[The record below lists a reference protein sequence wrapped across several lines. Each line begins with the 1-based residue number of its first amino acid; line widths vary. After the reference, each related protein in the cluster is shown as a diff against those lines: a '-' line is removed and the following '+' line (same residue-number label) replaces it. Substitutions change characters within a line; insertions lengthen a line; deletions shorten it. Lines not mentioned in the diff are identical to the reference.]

1 MIIHLFVGRQRAK
14 RKYKTIKSES
24 AVANLFSS
32 KNNMKK
38 VPLKSAAGDSE
49 ISKTQKP
56 TKLNPLKPLS
66 GQDQIP
72 NLKPVNTPPSEDA
85 PIPPVKPKESD
96 YFLRFIYRR
105 FKIRVRIEKNGI
117 L

>member
-1 MIIHLFVGRQRAK
+1 MNIKQK
-14 RKYKTIKSES
+14 KSES

-49 ISKTQKP
+49 ISKNPKP

-66 GQDQIP
+66 TGQDQLP
-72 NLKPVNTPPSEDA
+72 SLKPVNTPPSDDA
-85 PIPPVKPKESD
+85 PMPPPVKPKESD
-96 YFLRFIYRR
+96 DFYIGVARLEC
-105 FKIRVRIEKNGI
+105 EKGNMGYSN
-117 L
+117 

>member
-1 MIIHLFVGRQRAK
+1 MNIKQK
-14 RKYKTIKSES
+14 KSES

-49 ISKTQKP
+49 ISKNPKP

-66 GQDQIP
+66 TGQDQLP
-72 NLKPVNTPPSEDA
+72 SLKPVNTPPSDDA
-85 PIPPVKPKESD
+85 PTPPPVKPKESD
-96 YFLRFIYRR
+96 DFWYRSR
-105 FKIRVRIEKNGI
+105 KIRVRKGENGK